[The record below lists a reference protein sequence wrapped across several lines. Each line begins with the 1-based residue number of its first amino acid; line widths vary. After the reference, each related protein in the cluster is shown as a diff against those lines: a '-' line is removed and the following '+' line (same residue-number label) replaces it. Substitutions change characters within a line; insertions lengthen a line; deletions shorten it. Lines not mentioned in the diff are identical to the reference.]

1 MSIKLEKTKYIT
13 VQNNQF
19 NLNAVEV
26 ISHRDGSSV
35 LISCNR
41 ILGDFIKPECITT
54 TSTTTVSTSTT
65 TRTTTTTMAT
75 TTTTS
80 TTRAVVDV
88 ETAESNTAI
97 FVILIILL
105 SLVLII
111 VSGLVAAVC
120 FLKWNKI
127 KKEFFKV
134 TSQAPLIEEK
144 EKEETEPLS
153 KVEIP
158 VPPPLPPPVEI
169 GSF

>member
-1 MSIKLEKTKYIT
+1 MGQNSNSPNVHLFILSIFDSQIVIFY
-13 VQNNQF
+13 NQ
-19 NLNAVEV
+19 LRC
-26 ISHRDGSSV
+26 H
-35 LISCNR
+35 
-41 ILGDFIKPECITT
+41 ILQ
-54 TSTTTVSTSTT
+54 
-65 TRTTTTTMAT
+65 
-75 TTTTS
+75 
-80 TTRAVVDV
+80 
-88 ETAESNTAI
+88 
-97 FVILIILL
+97 VILIILL

-111 VSGLVAAVC
+111 ISGLVAAVC

-169 GSF
+169 GSLFINLIKPLNISHI

>member
-1 MSIKLEKTKYIT
+1 MSIKLEKTKFIA

-19 NLNAVEV
+19 NLKAEDAV
-26 ISHRDGSSV
+26 SYRDGSTV

-41 ILGDFIKPECITT
+41 LLGDFIKPECITT

-65 TRTTTTTMAT
+65 TKTTTTTAT
-75 TTTTS
+75 TTKS
-80 TTRAVVDV
+80 TTTAAAVDV
-88 ETAESNTAI
+88 EPAESNTAI

-111 VSGLVAAVC
+111 ISGLVAAVC

-158 VPPPLPPPVEI
+158 APPPLPPPIEI
-169 GSF
+169 G

>member
-19 NLNAVEV
+19 NLNAVQV
-26 ISHRDGSSV
+26 ISYRDGSSV

-41 ILGDFIKPECITT
+41 LLGDFIKPECITT
-54 TSTTTVSTSTT
+54 TSTTTASTSTT
-65 TRTTTTTMAT
+65 TKTTTTTVAT
-75 TTTTS
+75 TTTT
-80 TTRAVVDV
+80 TTAVVDV
-88 ETAESNTAI
+88 EPAESNTAI

-111 VSGLVAAVC
+111 ISGLVAAVC

-158 VPPPLPPPVEI
+158 APPPLPPPIEI
-169 GSF
+169 G